1 MDNCAIDIQGLGK
14 RYRIGRAVT
23 RAANAREAV
32 QRAVLAPFKY
42 LSTRVSSA
50 EEDEILWALKDV
62 TFSVQQGEVVGI
74 IGRNGAGKSTLLKIL
89 SKITDP
95 TNGQAIIR
103 GRVNSL
109 LEVGTGFHPE
119 LTGRE
124 NIYLNAAMHGM
135 KRVEI
140 DRSLDEIIGF
150 SGIEKFID
158 TPVKRYSSGMYTR
171 LAFAVAAHLDPDVLI
186 VDEVLAVGDA
196 QFQARCIEK
205 MGAVASEGRTVL
217 FVSHNMQAITSL
229 CTRCVLV
236 EGGCIVK
243 DGSPQEVVAAYLESR
258 IEYHAFKE
266 WQGEDAPG
274 NGMVRLRSIRV
285 LSHDGRISYDHSL
298 KAPVTLEMECEIND
312 SPQRVHAGLHV
323 YNRQNIC
330 LFAVTNHNDA
340 SWREI
345 RSTPGCY
352 RLRCTIP
359 GNFLNDGRHHVHAFL
374 VRDLTE
380 IIVKEEGVV
389 SFIVHDYGESRGGY
403 VQQWVGAVRPQLPW
417 EAERIREDH

>member
-1 MDNCAIDIQGLGK
+1 MSENAIDIRGLGK

-23 RAANAREAV
+23 RAANAHEVV
-32 QRAVLAPFKY
+32 QRVIAAPFKY
-42 LSTRVSSA
+42 LSTRMSSA
-50 EEDEILWALKDV
+50 AEDEILWALKDV

-95 TNGQAIIR
+95 TNGEAIIR

-135 KRVEI
+135 KRADI
-140 DRSLDEIIGF
+140 DSSLDEIIGF
-150 SGIEKFID
+150 SGISKFMD

-205 MGAVASEGRTVL
+205 MGSVASEGRTVL

-229 CTRCVLV
+229 CTRCILM
-236 EGGCIVK
+236 EGGCTVK
-243 DGSPQEVVAAYLESR
+243 DGLPQEVVETYLETNIVHRASR
-258 IEYHAFKE
+258 E
-266 WQGEDAPG
+266 WPEDEAPPG
-274 NGMVRLRSIRV
+274 SAAVTMRAVRVIAEDESV
-285 LSHDGRISYDHSL
+285 SYDYDMA
-298 KAPVTLEMECEIND
+298 KPITLEMECD
-312 SPQRVHAGLHV
+312 VRDADAKVHVSFHV
-323 YNRQNIC
+323 YNQQNIC
-330 LFAVTNHNDA
+330 LFAVANHNDKH
-340 SWREI
+340 WTET
-345 RSTPGCY
+345 RSEGGLF
-352 RLRCTIP
+352 RIRCTIP
-359 GNFLNDGRHHVHAFL
+359 GNFLNDGRHHVHAFM
-374 VRDLTE
+374 VQDLTKT
-380 IIVKEEGVV
+380 IAKEEGVV
-389 SFIVHDYGESRGGY
+389 SFHVHDYGASRGGY
-403 VQQWVGAVRPQLPW
+403 VQQWVGAVRPLLPW
-417 EAERIREDH
+417 ESEKMR